1 MNEFLSNPWTK
12 RAASLVSVLFCVG
25 ICGLSYLSAF
35 YEIRMVHPVSF
46 CIVWSL
52 LSLLF
57 LTVMLYSRRQVLT
70 RLSSFL
76 LLPALFPAVLLCFG
90 NWGLILPL
98 VLTSLVIFFLSGSG
112 ETIKTV
118 LGTIYLLLYVLG
130 SLGFFLVMSLF
141 APSTERVVV
150 DSGISPSGT
159 YRYEVID
166 THDSSNGSTSIHIE
180 PNDRDIDYKLIQFIA
195 TGYDHTVYLVR
206 PIQEESN
213 VEWTTVSREEITK
226 SLLQI
231 SEDLELDLNADQK
244 RLLGISDATQP
255 VYLKDL
261 TDAQLELLGVPQQN
275 DVLSYNG
282 KVCFRSYIAVLED
295 YFDKSKRTVSFL

>member
-25 ICGLSYLSAF
+25 ICGLSYLSVF
-35 YEIRMVHPVSF
+35 YEVRMVHPVSF

-130 SLGFFLVMSLF
+130 SLGFFLIMSLF

-166 THDSSNGSTSIHIE
+166 THDLSLIHI
-180 PNDRDIDYKLIQFIA
+180 
-195 TGYDHTVYLVR
+195 
-206 PIQEESN
+206 
-213 VEWTTVSREEITK
+213 
-226 SLLQI
+226 
-231 SEDLELDLNADQK
+231 
-244 RLLGISDATQP
+244 
-255 VYLKDL
+255 
-261 TDAQLELLGVPQQN
+261 
-275 DVLSYNG
+275 
-282 KVCFRSYIAVLED
+282 
-295 YFDKSKRTVSFL
+295 

>member
-1 MNEFLSNPWTK
+1 
-12 RAASLVSVLFCVG
+12 
-25 ICGLSYLSAF
+25 
-35 YEIRMVHPVSF
+35 MVHPVSF

-52 LSLLF
+52 LSLLV

-130 SLGFFLVMSLF
+130 SLGFFLIMSLF

-261 TDAQLELLGVPQQN
+261 TDAQLEFLGVPQQN